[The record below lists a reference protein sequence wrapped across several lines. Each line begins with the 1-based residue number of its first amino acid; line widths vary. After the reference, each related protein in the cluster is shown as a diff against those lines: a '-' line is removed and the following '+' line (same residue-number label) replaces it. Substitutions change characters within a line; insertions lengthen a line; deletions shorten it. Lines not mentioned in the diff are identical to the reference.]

1 MAVHLI
7 HELIGLLYSWQYF
20 LPSQSTVIAAHI
32 FCSTQVIIEVI
43 PQFMEVIIEVITQVI
58 PQFVDSITAE
68 GTVELLY

>member
-43 PQFMEVIIEVITQVI
+43 TQVI
-58 PQFVDSITAE
+58 LQFVDSITAK